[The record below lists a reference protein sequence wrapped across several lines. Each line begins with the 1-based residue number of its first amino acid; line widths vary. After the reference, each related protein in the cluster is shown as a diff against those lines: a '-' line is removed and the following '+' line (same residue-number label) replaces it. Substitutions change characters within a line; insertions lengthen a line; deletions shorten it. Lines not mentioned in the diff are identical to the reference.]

1 MNITDLLLK
10 WYDENKRDL
19 PWRRTSEPYAVLVSE
34 MMLQQTRVDTVI
46 GYYREFMRQFP
57 NVYVLASASETDVLN
72 AWKGLGYY
80 SRARNLHRAAK
91 LVVRHMDGVF
101 PLTLEGWR
109 ELPGVGA
116 YIAGAVMSIAMGQPC
131 AAVDGNVL
139 RVISRIDGL
148 RGDIA
153 SPAAR
158 KDVEARVQRLMPQD
172 RTSDFTQAL
181 MELGALVCKPT
192 SPECSHCP
200 VASRCSALAQGL
212 VQQIPVKTPKKAP
225 RKVEIIVAAVVCASS
240 LLMEH
245 RDEDVLLAGMWGL
258 PVVDIKEGTS
268 PEVLMKER
276 FALELSKGLQI
287 GHACHVFTHQ
297 RWEMD
302 IRHYHID
309 KLCVVPEN
317 MEWIPIED
325 IDQKPVP
332 KAFQKAIDIFREY
345 YARGD
350 DYE

>member
-1 MNITDLLLK
+1 MNTADLLLS
-10 WYDENKRDL
+10 WYGENKRDL

-46 GYYREFMRQFP
+46 GYYREFMLRFP
-57 NVYVLASASETDVLN
+57 DVYALASASETDVLN

-91 LVVRHMDGVF
+91 MVAAQMDGNF
-101 PLTLEGWR
+101 PDTLEGWR
-109 ELPGVGA
+109 KLPGVGA
-116 YIAGAVMSIAMGQPC
+116 YIAGAVMSIALGKPC

-139 RVISRIDGL
+139 RVISRIDSL
-148 RGDIA
+148 RGDIT

-158 KDVEARVQRLMPQD
+158 RDVEARVQRMMPQD

-200 VASRCSALAQGL
+200 VASQCTALAQD
-212 VQQIPVKTPKKAP
+212 VVEQIPVKTPKKAP
-225 RKVEIIVAAVVCASS
+225 REVMLMVAVAECAGS

-245 RDEDVLLAGMWGL
+245 RGEDMLLAGMWGL
-258 PVVDIKEGTS
+258 PTAELSDGIL
-268 PEVLMKER
+268 PEALLKER
-276 FALELSKGLQI
+276 YALALSLGLQI
-287 GHACHVFTHQ
+287 GHAVHVFTHQ

-302 IRHYHID
+302 IRYYHMD
-309 KLCVVPEN
+309 KQCDIPGNL
-317 MEWIPIED
+317 EWVPIEG
-325 IDQKPVP
+325 IDEKPVP
-332 KAFQKAIDIFREY
+332 KAFQKVIDVFRQY

-350 DYE
+350 DHE